1 MKTTFKKL
9 GYCFSIESATI
20 ENATFSYEAALSKA
34 KVMTNRMEGTDGS
47 IANNGVLPL
56 TTIFIFFSKFILIFV
71 ISYK

>member
-20 ENATFSYEAALSKA
+20 ENATSSYEAALSKA

-56 TTIFIFFSKFILIFV
+56 TTIFIFFQNSF
-71 ISYK
+71 